1 MERPVV
7 NERPPGI
14 VAKSLGSMFDRV
26 LKTMFYVASLISLVI
41 FFSTCTELFLRYFFN
56 LPQIWAVEV
65 TEYAMLYMTFLGA
78 AWLLKEDRHVK
89 IDLLFAFI
97 GLRSQALLNSLSAI
111 LGAIVCAVLL
121 FYGVWSTWHHY
132 VNGLTTFSAMEPL
145 KWPFLIV
152 IPFGSLLLLVQFL
165 RNARAQWGRYRSP
178 GATE

>member
-1 MERPVV
+1 M
-7 NERPPGI
+7 PGT
-14 VAKSLGSMFDRV
+14 AAGWWGSVFDRV
-26 LKTMFYVASLISLVI
+26 LKTMFYLASLLNVVI

-97 GLRSQALLNSLSAI
+97 RPRTQALLNAVSAL
-111 LGAIVCAVLL
+111 LGAVVCVVLL
-121 FYGVWSTWHHY
+121 SYGSWSTWHHY
-132 VNGLTTFSAMEPL
+132 VKGLTTFSAMQPL
-145 KWPFLIV
+145 KWPFLVV

-165 RNARAQWGRYRSP
+165 RNANIQWGRYRSP
-178 GATE
+178 DASE